1 MRKYRERCAVIRM
14 GQGECKEIGEE
25 IRTEETNSMDARKE
39 LKGWLS
45 ARHLQIDCLGDYEDL
60 GGGVVQYSNL
70 LHKFPKDEV
79 YFHDKRQICFLTG
92 YVYNKQDFLKPE
104 FANDWQTSFAASLK
118 QDAKAHFQKLRG
130 AFCGYTYDKERKEAL
145 IYTDHTSNK
154 AVYYYADGDKW
165 IVSNYLDFIVRVLR
179 ANGITYHF
187 HPTAAKYMLTY
198 GYMLDD
204 STYVQEI
211 HRLMPGCFGVI
222 RDGDITITQYYKLR
236 CHEQE
241 MTEEEALEKLD
252 QAFRQAIAREFDK
265 DKEYGYRHLVDLSA
279 GLDSRMACFVAH
291 DMGYTEQTNLSYS
304 KLGYRD
310 DIISG
315 RIAKYLGHEYLFKSL
330 DDIRWM
336 YDIDEMTLK
345 NNGAAICLGMT
356 GGNRMLQSLNMQ
368 HYGIEHTGI
377 IGGPTMASYYKD
389 RELAYGKPRYGLNGY
404 SGRLHYDFDDGP
416 LRQHETQ
423 EAFAMN
429 TRGLLGMQV
438 SYMTRQN
445 YIETSSPFADVDM
458 LETAFSIPFEYR
470 KDDRLYLKWIET
482 KYPDAARF
490 GWEKWGGV
498 KPKKSCIFIRKIKT
512 TQRLLYD
519 YLCRLFHV
527 SNPQSMNPMD
537 YWYNNKEQ
545 VRKFLD
551 GMFEER
557 IRTNVMDEDLMKDM
571 DYLYRNGNVLE
582 KSLVLTVLSAVHLY
596 FA

>member
-1 MRKYRERCAVIRM
+1 M
-14 GQGECKEIGEE
+14 GEAQTIEDVWI
-25 IRTEETNSMDARKE
+25 EETSGMDAKIQ
-39 LKGWLS
+39 LKGWLA
-45 ARHLQIDCLGDYEDL
+45 ARHLQIDCLGEYERL
-60 GGGVVQYSNL
+60 GNDVVQYNNL
-70 LHKFPKDEV
+70 LHKFPGDEV
-79 YFHDKRQICFLTG
+79 YFHDEKQVFFLTG
-92 YVYNKQDFLKPE
+92 YVYNKKEFLKPE
-104 FANDWQTSFAASLK
+104 SANDWPASFAASLA
-118 QDAKAHFQKLRG
+118 QDAEEHFQKMRG
-130 AFCGYTYDKERKEAL
+130 AFCGYTYDKEKEEAL

-154 AVYYYADGDKW
+154 AVYYYVDGDKW
-165 IVSNYLDFIVRVLR
+165 IVSNYMDFIVRVLR
-179 ANGITYHF
+179 ANGIAYHF
-187 HPTAAKYMLTY
+187 NPTAAKYMLTY

-204 STYVQEI
+204 STYVEEI
-211 HRLMPGCFGVI
+211 RRLMPGCFGVI
-222 RDGDITITQYYKLR
+222 RKDGITVTQYYQLR

-252 QAFRQAIAREFDK
+252 QAFRQAVAREFDK

-279 GLDSRMACFVAH
+279 GLDSRMVCFVAH

-310 DIISG
+310 DLISG
-315 RIAKYLGHEYLFKSL
+315 KIAKYLGHEYLFKSL

-336 YDIDEMTLK
+336 YDVDEMTLK

-356 GGNRMLQSLNMQ
+356 GGNRMLQSINME

-389 RELAYGKPRYGLNGY
+389 KKLAYGKPRYGLNGY
-404 SGRLHYDFDDGP
+404 SGKLHYTFDEKV
-416 LRQHETQ
+416 LERHETQ

-438 SYMTRQN
+438 SYMIRQN

-470 KDDRLYLKWIET
+470 KEDRLYLKWIET

-498 KPKKSCIFIRKIKT
+498 KPKKSHIFIRKVKT
-512 TQRLLYD
+512 TQRLLYG
-519 YLCRLFHV
+519 YLCGLFHV
-527 SNPQSMNPMD
+527 ANPQSMNPMD
-537 YWYNNKEQ
+537 YWYNNDKQ
-545 VRKFLD
+545 I
-551 GMFEER
+551 R
-557 IRTNVMDEDLMKDM
+557 IYLNEMYEARIGNDVLPGELADDMKS
-571 DYLYRNGNVLE
+571 LYQTGNFID

-596 FA
+596 FD

>member
-1 MRKYRERCAVIRM
+1 M
-14 GQGECKEIGEE
+14 GEAQTIEDVWI
-25 IRTEETNSMDARKE
+25 EETSGMDAKIQ
-39 LKGWLS
+39 LKGWLA
-45 ARHLQIDCLGDYEDL
+45 ARHLQIDCLGEYERL
-60 GGGVVQYSNL
+60 GNDVVQYNNL
-70 LHKFPKDEV
+70 LHKFPGDEV
-79 YFHDKRQICFLTG
+79 YFHDEKQVFFLTG
-92 YVYNKQDFLKPE
+92 YVYNKKEFLKPE
-104 FANDWQTSFAASLK
+104 SANDWPASFAAWLA
-118 QDAKAHFQKLRG
+118 QDAKEHFQKMRG
-130 AFCGYTYDKERKEAL
+130 AFCGYTYDKEKEEAL

-154 AVYYYADGDKW
+154 AVYYYVDGDKW
-165 IVSNYLDFIVRVLR
+165 IVSNYMDFIVRVLR
-179 ANGITYHF
+179 ANGIAYHF
-187 HPTAAKYMLTY
+187 NPTAAKYMLTY

-204 STYVQEI
+204 STYVKEI
-211 HRLMPGCFGVI
+211 HRLMPGCYGLI
-222 RDGDITITQYYKLR
+222 RDGEIAVTQYYKLE

-252 QAFRQAIAREFDK
+252 QAFRQAVAREFDK

-279 GLDSRMACFVAH
+279 GLDSRMVCFVAH

-310 DIISG
+310 DLISG
-315 RIAKYLGHEYLFKSL
+315 KIAKYLGHEYLFKSL

-336 YDIDEMTLK
+336 YDVDEMTLK

-356 GGNRMLQSLNMQ
+356 GGNRMLQSINME

-389 RELAYGKPRYGLNGY
+389 KKLAYGKPRYGLNGY
-404 SGRLHYDFDDGP
+404 SGKLHYTFDEKV
-416 LRQHETQ
+416 LERHETQ

-438 SYMTRQN
+438 SYMIRQN

-470 KDDRLYLKWIET
+470 KEDRLYLKWIET

-498 KPKKSCIFIRKIKT
+498 KPKKSHIFIRKVKT
-512 TQRLLYD
+512 TQRLLYG
-519 YLCRLFHV
+519 YLCGLFHV
-527 SNPQSMNPMD
+527 ANAQSMNPMD
-537 YWYNNKEQ
+537 YWYNNDKQ
-545 VRKFLD
+545 I
-551 GMFEER
+551 R
-557 IRTNVMDEDLMKDM
+557 IYLNEMYEARIGNDVLPGELADDMKS
-571 DYLYRNGNVLE
+571 LYETGNFID

-596 FA
+596 FD

>member
-1 MRKYRERCAVIRM
+1 M
-14 GQGECKEIGEE
+14 GEAQTIEDVWI
-25 IRTEETNSMDARKE
+25 EETSGMDAKIQ
-39 LKGWLS
+39 LKGWLA
-45 ARHLQIDCLGDYEDL
+45 ARHLQIDCLGEYERL
-60 GGGVVQYSNL
+60 GNDVVQYNNL
-70 LHKFPKDEV
+70 LHKFPGDEV
-79 YFHDKRQICFLTG
+79 YFHDEKQVFFLTG
-92 YVYNKQDFLKPE
+92 YVYNKKEFLKPE
-104 FANDWQTSFAASLK
+104 SANDWPASFAASLA
-118 QDAKAHFQKLRG
+118 QDAKEHFQKMRG
-130 AFCGYTYDKERKEAL
+130 AFCGYTYDKEKEEAL

-154 AVYYYADGDKW
+154 AVYYYVDGDKW
-165 IVSNYLDFIVRVLR
+165 IASNYVDFIVRVLR
-179 ANGITYHF
+179 ANGIYYHF
-187 HPTAAKYMLTY
+187 NPTAAKYMLTY

-204 STYVQEI
+204 STYVKEI
-211 HRLMPGCFGVI
+211 HRLMPGCYGLI
-222 RDGDITITQYYKLR
+222 RDGEIAVTQYYKLE

-252 QAFRQAIAREFDK
+252 QAFRQAVAREFDK

-279 GLDSRMACFVAH
+279 GLDSRMVCFVAH

-310 DIISG
+310 DLISG
-315 RIAKYLGHEYLFKSL
+315 KIAKYLGHEYLFRSL

-336 YDIDEMTLK
+336 YDVDEMTLK

-356 GGNRMLQSLNMQ
+356 GGNRMLQSINME

-389 RELAYGKPRYGLNGY
+389 KKLAYGKPRYGLNGY
-404 SGRLHYDFDDGP
+404 SGKLHYTFDEKV
-416 LRQHETQ
+416 LERHETQ

-438 SYMTRQN
+438 SYMIRQN

-470 KDDRLYLKWIET
+470 KEDRLYLKWIET

-498 KPKKSCIFIRKIKT
+498 KPKKSHIFIRKVKT
-512 TQRLLYD
+512 TQRLLYG
-519 YLCRLFHV
+519 YLCGLFHV
-527 SNPQSMNPMD
+527 ANPQSMNPMD
-537 YWYNNKEQ
+537 YWYNNDKQ
-545 VRKFLD
+545 I
-551 GMFEER
+551 R
-557 IRTNVMDEDLMKDM
+557 IYLNEMYEARIGNDVLPGELADDMKS
-571 DYLYRNGNVLE
+571 LYETGNFID

-596 FA
+596 FD

>member
-1 MRKYRERCAVIRM
+1 MLCNHEMEKRIEIIASEWTIYM
-14 GQGECKEIGEE
+14 GEKEKL
-25 IRTEETNSMDARKE
+25 R
-39 LKGWLS
+39 GWL
-45 ARHLQIDCLGDYEDL
+45 AAGNLNIECLGMSQSL
-60 GGGVVQYSNL
+60 GHCVAQYSNL
-70 LHKFPKDEV
+70 LDKFPEDQIFFNQEK
-79 YFHDKRQICFLTG
+79 QICFLNG
-92 YVYNKQDFLKPE
+92 YVYNKTDFLKPE
-104 FANDWQTSFAASLK
+104 FGNDWPSSFAASLG
-118 QDAKAHFQKLRG
+118 QDAKEHFQKLRG
-130 AFCGYTYDKERKEAL
+130 VFCGYTYDKDKKETL

-165 IVSNYLDFIVRVLR
+165 IVSNYVDFIVRVLR
-179 ANGITYHF
+179 ANGIPYHF
-187 HPTAAKYMLTY
+187 NPTAAKYMLTY

-204 STYVQEI
+204 STYVEEV
-211 HRLMPGCFGVI
+211 HRLMPGCYGVI
-222 RDGDITITQYYKLR
+222 KDGEITVTQYYKLE
-236 CHEQE
+236 CHEQQ

-279 GLDSRMACFVAH
+279 GLDSRMVCFVAH

-315 RIAKYLGHEYLFKSL
+315 KIARYLGHEYLFKSL

-356 GGNRMLQSLNMQ
+356 GGNRMLKSINME

-389 RELAYGKPRYGLNGY
+389 RNLAYGKPRYGLNSY
-404 SGRLHYDFDDGP
+404 SGKLHYSFDEKI
-416 LRQHETQ
+416 LEQHETQ

-482 KYPDAARF
+482 KYPDAAKF

-498 KPKKSCIFIRKIKT
+498 KPKRSHVFLRKIKT
-512 TQRLLYD
+512 TQRLLYA
-519 YLCRLFHV
+519 YLCGLFHV
-527 SNPQSMNPMD
+527 ANPESMNPMD
-537 YWYNNKEQ
+537 YWYNNDEQIRIYLNEMYEARIGNDVLPKE
-545 VRKFLD
+545 LA
-551 GMFEER
+551 
-557 IRTNVMDEDLMKDM
+557 EDMKL
-571 DYLYRNGNVLE
+571 LYQTGNFID
-582 KSLVLTVLSAVHLY
+582 KSLVLTVLGAVHLY
-596 FA
+596 FD

>member
-1 MRKYRERCAVIRM
+1 MNREELRGWLAAGNLNINCL
-14 GQGECKEIGEE
+14 GEC
-25 IRTEETNSMDARKE
+25 
-39 LKGWLS
+39 
-45 ARHLQIDCLGDYEDL
+45 EDL
-60 GGGVVQYSNL
+60 GNGVVQYSNL

-79 YFHDKRQICFLTG
+79 FLYEERHVYFLTG
-92 YVYNKQDFLKPE
+92 YVYNKQDFLQNDSTQEETSREWAE
-104 FANDWQTSFAASLK
+104 FFAASLK
-118 QDAKAHFQKLRG
+118 QDTKAHFQKLRG
-130 AFCGYTYDKERKEAL
+130 AFCGYVYNKAQKETL

-154 AVYYYADGDKW
+154 AVYYYVDGDKW
-165 IVSNYLDFIVRVLR
+165 IVSNYVDYIVRVLR
-179 ANGITYHF
+179 SNRITYHF
-187 HPTAAKYMLTY
+187 NPVAAQYMLTY

-204 STYVQEI
+204 STYVAEI
-211 HRLMPGCFGVI
+211 HRLMPGCYGVI
-222 RDGDITITQYYKLR
+222 GGGDITITQYYKLK
-236 CHEQE
+236 CHEQK

-252 QAFRQAIAREFDK
+252 QSFRQAIAREFDK
-265 DKEYGYRHLVDLSA
+265 DREYGYRHLVDLSA
-279 GLDSRMACFVAH
+279 GLDSRMVCFVAH
-291 DMGYTEQTNLSYS
+291 AMGYTEQTNLSYS

-315 RIAKYLGHEYLFKSL
+315 KMAKYLGHEYLFKSL

-356 GGNRMLQSLNMQ
+356 GGNRMLKSINME

-389 RELAYGKPRYGLNGY
+389 KALAYGKPRYGLNGY
-404 SGRLHYDFDDGP
+404 SGRLHYTFDEKV
-416 LRQHETQ
+416 LAQHETQ
-423 EAFAMN
+423 ESFAMN

-470 KDDRLYLKWIET
+470 VNDKLYLKWIEK
-482 KYPDAARF
+482 KYPEAAEF

-498 KPKKSCIFIRKIKT
+498 KPKASHIFLRKVKT

-519 YLCRLFHV
+519 YLCKLFHV
-527 SNPQSMNPMD
+527 ANPQSMNPMD
-537 YWYNNKEQ
+537 YWYNNSEQ
-545 VRKFLD
+545 
-551 GMFEER
+551 
-557 IRTNVMDEDLMKDM
+557 IRTYLNEMYENRIGSKVLPLDM
-571 DYLYRNGNVLE
+571 ADDMRMLFETGNFID

-596 FA
+596 FE

>member
-1 MRKYRERCAVIRM
+1 M
-14 GQGECKEIGEE
+14 GEAQTIEDVWI
-25 IRTEETNSMDARKE
+25 EETSGMDAKIQ
-39 LKGWLS
+39 LKGWLA
-45 ARHLQIDCLGDYEDL
+45 ARHLQIDCLGEYERL
-60 GGGVVQYSNL
+60 GNDVVQYNNL
-70 LHKFPKDEV
+70 LHKFPGDEV
-79 YFHDKRQICFLTG
+79 YFHDEKQVFFLTG
-92 YVYNKQDFLKPE
+92 YVYNKKEFLKPE
-104 FANDWQTSFAASLK
+104 SANDWPASFAASLA
-118 QDAKAHFQKLRG
+118 QDAKEHFQKMRG
-130 AFCGYTYDKERKEAL
+130 AFCGYTYDKEKEEAL

-154 AVYYYADGDKW
+154 AVYYYVDGDKW
-165 IVSNYLDFIVRVLR
+165 IASNYVDFIVRVLR
-179 ANGITYHF
+179 ANGIYYHF
-187 HPTAAKYMLTY
+187 NPTAAKYMLTY

-204 STYVQEI
+204 STYVKEI
-211 HRLMPGCFGVI
+211 HRLMPGCYGLI
-222 RDGDITITQYYKLR
+222 RDGEIAVTQYYKLE

-252 QAFRQAIAREFDK
+252 QAFRQAVAREFDK

-279 GLDSRMACFVAH
+279 GLDSRMVCFVAH

-310 DIISG
+310 DLISG
-315 RIAKYLGHEYLFKSL
+315 KIAKYLGHEYLFKSL

-336 YDIDEMTLK
+336 YDVDEMTLK

-356 GGNRMLQSLNMQ
+356 GGNRMLQSINME

-389 RELAYGKPRYGLNGY
+389 KKLAYGKPRYGLNGY
-404 SGRLHYDFDDGP
+404 SGKLHYTFDEKV
-416 LRQHETQ
+416 LERHETQ

-438 SYMTRQN
+438 SYMIRQN

-470 KDDRLYLKWIET
+470 KEDRLYLKWIET

-498 KPKKSCIFIRKIKT
+498 KPKKSHIFIRKVKT
-512 TQRLLYD
+512 TQRLLYG
-519 YLCRLFHV
+519 YLCGLFHV
-527 SNPQSMNPMD
+527 ANPQSMNPMD
-537 YWYNNKEQ
+537 YWYNNDKQ
-545 VRKFLD
+545 I
-551 GMFEER
+551 R
-557 IRTNVMDEDLMKDM
+557 IYLNEMYEARIGNDVLPGELADDMKS
-571 DYLYRNGNVLE
+571 LYETGNFID

-596 FA
+596 FD

>member
-1 MRKYRERCAVIRM
+1 M
-14 GQGECKEIGEE
+14 GEAQTIEDVWI
-25 IRTEETNSMDARKE
+25 EETSGMDAKIQ
-39 LKGWLS
+39 LKGWLA
-45 ARHLQIDCLGDYEDL
+45 ARHLQIDCLGEYERL
-60 GGGVVQYSNL
+60 GNDIVQYNNL
-70 LHKFPKDEV
+70 LHKFPGDEV
-79 YFHDKRQICFLTG
+79 YFHDEKQVFFLTG
-92 YVYNKQDFLKPE
+92 YVYNKKEFLKPE
-104 FANDWQTSFAASLK
+104 SANDWSASFAASLV
-118 QDAKAHFQKLRG
+118 QDAEEHFQKMRG
-130 AFCGYTYDKERKEAL
+130 AFCGYTYDKEKEEAL

-154 AVYYYADGDKW
+154 AVYYYVDGDKW
-165 IVSNYLDFIVRVLR
+165 IVSNYMDFIVRVLR
-179 ANGITYHF
+179 ANGIAYHF
-187 HPTAAKYMLTY
+187 NPTAAKYMLTY

-204 STYVQEI
+204 STYVKEI
-211 HRLMPGCFGVI
+211 HRLMPGCYGLI
-222 RDGDITITQYYKLR
+222 RDGEIAVTQYYKLE

-252 QAFRQAIAREFDK
+252 QAFRQAVAREFDK

-279 GLDSRMACFVAH
+279 GLDSRMVCFVAH

-310 DIISG
+310 DLISG
-315 RIAKYLGHEYLFKSL
+315 KIAKYLGHEYLFKSL

-336 YDIDEMTLK
+336 YDVDEMTLK

-356 GGNRMLQSLNMQ
+356 GGNRMLQSINME

-389 RELAYGKPRYGLNGY
+389 KKLAYGKPRYGLNGY
-404 SGRLHYDFDDGP
+404 SGKLHYTFDEKV
-416 LRQHETQ
+416 LERHETQ

-438 SYMTRQN
+438 SYMIRQN

-470 KDDRLYLKWIET
+470 KEDRLYLKWIET

-498 KPKKSCIFIRKIKT
+498 KPKKSHIFIRKVKT
-512 TQRLLYD
+512 TQRLLYG
-519 YLCRLFHV
+519 YLCGLFHV
-527 SNPQSMNPMD
+527 ANPQSMNPMD
-537 YWYNNKEQ
+537 YWYNNDKQ
-545 VRKFLD
+545 I
-551 GMFEER
+551 R
-557 IRTNVMDEDLMKDM
+557 IYLNEMYEARIGNDVLPGELADDMKS
-571 DYLYRNGNVLE
+571 LYETGNFID

-596 FA
+596 FD